1 MSSPPVDAAA
11 TRTLYEALRGEVLG
25 AVSDGTPSHGLALF
39 LLRGMS
45 AWWAAVTALS
55 APRAASRSATD
66 DVHEPRPSPPPDLR
80 AALTTVLAGM
90 VLACLPEG
98 DVAC

>member
-1 MSSPPVDAAA
+1 MSRPPVDAAP
-11 TRTLYEALRGEVLG
+11 TRTLYEALRGEALG
-25 AVSDGTPSHGLALF
+25 ACADGTPSHGLALF

-45 AWWAAVTALS
+45 AWWVAVTALS
-55 APRAASRSATD
+55 APCASSRPATED
-66 DVHEPRPSPPPDLR
+66 AHEHTPSPPPDLR
-80 AALTTVLAGM
+80 TALTTVLAGM

>member
-1 MSSPPVDAAA
+1 MTSPPVDVAPAH
-11 TRTLYEALRGEVLG
+11 TLYEALRGEALG
-25 AVSDGTPSHGLALF
+25 ACADGTPSHGLALF

-45 AWWAAVTALS
+45 AWWMAVTALS
-55 APRAASRSATD
+55 APCAASRPAID
-66 DVHEPRPSPPPDLR
+66 DAPEHNPSSPPDLR
-80 AALTTVLAGM
+80 MALTTVLAGM